1 MSTTIVFEPGHRGRD
16 GAMYVAE
23 ELAASMA
30 ARLMPAAGASIGGRR
45 RARRLAA
52 IAEREAAALLVV
64 PVEDPSPMVASLV
77 GRPTA
82 EIVRAAPCPVVLV
95 PPALAD
101 AKPPLLVGD
110 HVLWAVADHRD
121 GGCAPVAARM
131 AQGLDLPVTVAH
143 VLPGGSDA
151 LSLDELHS
159 GGRLVGWFVDGLL
172 RTLAEHDPWLQDR
185 STARLSSGDPG
196 RELRRLGD
204 EEGAALA
211 VVGCRGRGSLR
222 AAALGSVSAH
232 LAHHGA
238 TPVVVCPPGASHA
251 WDGGLTGHAAA

>member
-1 MSTTIVFEPGHRGRD
+1 MTTIVYEPGHHGRD

-23 ELAASMA
+23 ELASLMA
-30 ARLMPAAGASIGGRR
+30 ARLVAVTGASAGGRR
-45 RARRLAA
+45 RARRLVATA
-52 IAEREAAALLVV
+52 QQEAAALLVV
-64 PVEDPSPMVASLV
+64 AVDEPSPIVASLG
-77 GRPTA
+77 GRPSV
-82 EIVRAAPCPVVLV
+82 EVVRTAPCPVVLV
-95 PPALAD
+95 PPALVD

-131 AQGLDLPVTVAH
+131 AQGLDLPVTIAH

-151 LSLDELHS
+151 LSLDELRS

-172 RTLAEHDPWLQDR
+172 RTLAEHDPQLGDG

-196 RELRRLGD
+196 EELRRLGD

-222 AAALGSVSAH
+222 AAALGSVSAY

-238 TPVVVCPPGASHA
+238 TPVVVCPPGANHA